1 MPNFRFLYI
10 RFIILLIY
18 ILNLISIILCQ
29 FDDESMSKAIACMS
43 VISQQFNG
51 EEPEPSIY
59 STMMLKCFMTLSSS
73 QSKSILLGL
82 ETGRNVLSK
91 KEIYKLTDYESLKDM
106 PHNELK
112 KKSYELEKALKNIKK
127 MQEDITGE
135 RGGDI
140 DPSEYDYDDDY
151 DDDNFNQE
159 TPSNINFFSL
169 IPKGIYGIF
178 NVFNSYL
185 SLFFVFA
192 IVYFGLLMIRKI
204 NDSEKKMKKKKRIM
218 EKKMEEEYEEEE
230 DEDEQEINNDS
241 KRQIKNKKNGK

>member
-1 MPNFRFLYI
+1 MPGFRFLYI
-10 RFIILLIY
+10 RFFILLIY
-18 ILNLISIILCQ
+18 ILNLITIILCQ

-43 VISQQFNG
+43 VISLHFKG
-51 EEPEPSIY
+51 EDPDPSIY

-82 ETGRNVLSK
+82 ETGQNVLSK
-91 KEIYKLTDYESLKDM
+91 KEIEKLTDYESLKDM

-112 KKSYELEKALKNIKK
+112 KKSYELERALKNIKK

-218 EKKMEEEYEEEE
+218 TKKMEEEFEEEE
-230 DEDEQEINNDS
+230 DEDEQEINEKDL
-241 KRQIKNKKNGK
+241 KRQLKNKKD